1 MQRKMITL
9 SKDAVLWHAGD
20 GARELAVLEK
30 GRLGA
35 RSERGLVGVIWPQ
48 MVLGESALLAREDAA
63 PEPRSISVV
72 ALEDD
77 TRVDCYPAEAV
88 RDAIVGGD
96 DSLARTVLDTLVG
109 QICRNLLLVLTVRKG
124 EPYLDQPL
132 SGLVHGVIEE
142 AQRRAP
148 IASWEAFVR
157 TARFLSDLR
166 DVSDRTLAVLGPEIA
181 SLDGQV
187 ESASKLLKE
196 ILQGREAPSGLSDF
210 LAAEREKAAWW
221 ARSG

>member
-1 MQRKMITL
+1 MQRKVITL
-9 SKDAVLWHAGD
+9 GKDAVLWHAGD
-20 GARELAVLEK
+20 GARELAVLES

-35 RSERGLVGVIWPQ
+35 QAERGLIGVIWPR
-48 MVLGESALLAREDAA
+48 MVLGESALLADPSA
-63 PEPRSISVV
+63 PPESRSITVV
-72 ALEDD
+72 ALEDE
-77 TRVDCYPAEAV
+77 TRVSCYPAAAV

-96 DSLARTVLDTLVG
+96 DALARTVLDTLVG

-124 EPYLDQPL
+124 EAYVEQPL
-132 SGLVHGVIEE
+132 TGLVHGVIEE

-148 IASWEAFVR
+148 IASWEGFLR

-166 DVSDRTLAVLGPEIA
+166 DVSDRALAALGPDVA

-187 ESASKLLKE
+187 ESASQLLE
-196 ILQGREAPSGLSDF
+196 QILQGREAPSRLSDF